1 MNDRPRTILQ
11 VLPKLDAGG
20 AERVAIEIAEAV
32 RLAGHRSIIA
42 AEDGHLS
49 SLAARAGVEVIHLG
63 LSTKNPLKIW
73 RNTRKLKKIIKEN
86 QVDLVHAHSRA
97 PAWSAYRAAKRV
109 GIPFITTYHG
119 AYGERTRLKKR
130 YNKVMAAGARVVAVS
145 HFIEDLIKSRYN
157 IDPKKISVIHNGV
170 DLQKF
175 DPASV
180 RGDRAVRLAKEWRI
194 ENGQPAILLPAR
206 LTGWKGQRLFI
217 RALAKMRHDEA
228 VGILIG
234 SDQGR
239 HKYTGEL
246 LALAERLGVGGR
258 LRLAGHVDDMPAA
271 LKLADIVVNCSTEP
285 EAFGR
290 TIIEAQAMGKVV
302 VAAGHGGA
310 HETIDPDVSGFLF
323 PPGDETALAAI
334 FDAILDGD
342 IDLRLAFGA
351 RAREE
356 VGARF
361 SIEAMQ
367 TRYLHLY
374 AELLDTELLD

>member
-1 MNDRPRTILQ
+1 MNSQPRTILQ
-11 VLPKLDAGG
+11 ILPRLDAGG

-49 SLAARAGVEVIHLG
+49 PLAARAGAELIHFNLA
-63 LSTKNPLKIW
+63 TKNPFKIW
-73 RNTRKLKKIIKEN
+73 RNTKKLRAIISEN

-97 PAWSAYRAAKRV
+97 PAWSAFRAAKSA
-109 GIPFITTYHG
+109 GIPFVTTYHG
-119 AYGERTRLKKR
+119 AYGESSRLKKR
-130 YNKVMAAGARVVAVS
+130 YNKVMAAGDRVVAVS
-145 HFIEDLIKSRYN
+145 HFIENLIKSRYN
-157 IDPKKISVIHNGV
+157 IDSNKIRVIHNGV
-170 DLQKF
+170 DLQRF

-180 RGDRAVRLAKEWRI
+180 RGDRAVRLAKDWRI

-217 RALAKMRHDEA
+217 RALAKMQHDEA

-239 HKYTGEL
+239 HKYTQEL

-290 TIIEAQAMGKVV
+290 TIIEAQAMAKIV

-310 HETIDPDVSGFLF
+310 HETIQPNVSGFLF

-334 FDAILDGD
+334 FDAILAGD
-342 IDLRLAFGA
+342 ADLRLAFGA

-356 VGARF
+356 VGMHF

-374 AELLDTELLD
+374 AELLG

>member
-1 MNDRPRTILQ
+1 MIDRPRTILQ

-42 AEDGHLS
+42 AEDGRLS
-49 SLAARAGVEVIHLG
+49 GHAVRAGVELLHLN
-63 LSTKNPLKIW
+63 LSTKNPFKIW
-73 RNTRKLKKIIKEN
+73 RNTKKLRAIIREN

-97 PAWSAYRAAKRV
+97 PAWSAYRAARHA
-109 GIPFITTYHG
+109 GIPFVTTYHG
-119 AYGERTRLKKR
+119 TYGESTRLKKR
-130 YNKVMAAGARVVAVS
+130 YNRVMAAGDRVVAVS
-145 HFIEDLIKSRYN
+145 HFIEDLIKSRYK
-157 IDPKKISVIHNGV
+157 IDPEKISTIHNGV
-170 DLQKF
+170 DLRKF

-206 LTGWKGQRLFI
+206 LTAWKGQRLFI
-217 RALAKMRHDEA
+217 RALAKMRHKEA

-239 HKYTGEL
+239 HKYTQEL

-258 LRLAGHVDDMPAA
+258 VRLAGHVEDMPAA
-271 LKLADIVVNCSTEP
+271 LQLADIVVNCSTEP

-290 TIIEAQAMGKVV
+290 TIIEAQAMCKIV
-302 VAAGHGGA
+302 VASGHGGA
-310 HETIDPDVSGFLF
+310 HETIMPDVSGFLF
-323 PPGDETALAAI
+323 PPGDETALAAT
-334 FDAILDGD
+334 FDAILEADT
-342 IDLRLAFGA
+342 DLRLSFGA

-356 VGARF
+356 VGAAF
-361 SIEAMQ
+361 SLEAMQ
-367 TRYLHLY
+367 TRYLQLY
-374 AELLDTELLD
+374 AELLG

>member
-1 MNDRPRTILQ
+1 MIDRPRTILQ
-11 VLPKLDAGG
+11 VLPRLDAGG

-32 RLAGHRSIIA
+32 RLAGHRSLIA
-42 AEDGHLS
+42 AEDGYLS
-49 SLAARAGVEVIHLG
+49 SFAARAGVELIHLN
-63 LSTKNPLKIW
+63 LSTKNPFKIW
-73 RNTRKLKKIIKEN
+73 RNTKKLRTIIREN

-97 PAWSAYRAAKRV
+97 PAWSAYRAAKRA
-109 GIPFITTYHG
+109 GIPFVTTYHG
-119 AYGERTRLKKR
+119 TYGEGSKLKKR
-130 YNKVMAAGARVVAVS
+130 YNQIMVQGDRVVAVS
-145 HFIEDLIKSRYN
+145 HFIADLIKSRYK
-157 IDPKKISVIHNGV
+157 IDPEKIRVIHNGV
-170 DLQKF
+170 DLRKF

-194 ENGQPAILLPAR
+194 ENGAPAILLPAR

-217 RALAKMRHDEA
+217 RALAKMQHEDA

-239 HKYTGEL
+239 HKYTKEL
-246 LALAERLGVGGR
+246 LALAARLGVGGR
-258 LRLAGHVDDMPAA
+258 LRLAGHVEDMPAA

-290 TIIEAQAMGKVV
+290 TIIEAQAMGKIV

-310 HETIDPDVSGFLF
+310 HETVELNVSGFLI
-323 PPGDETALAAI
+323 PPGDDAALAAT

-342 IDLRLAFGA
+342 MALRLAFGA
-351 RAREE
+351 RARAE
-356 VGARF
+356 VGAHF
-361 SIEAMQ
+361 SLEAMQ

-374 AELLDTELLD
+374 AELLG

>member
-1 MNDRPRTILQ
+1 MIDRPRTILQ

-42 AEDGHLS
+42 AEDGRLS
-49 SLAARAGVEVIHLG
+49 SQAIRAGAELIHLN
-63 LSTKNPLKIW
+63 LSTKNPFKIW
-73 RNTRKLKKIIKEN
+73 RNTKKLRAIIKEN
-86 QVDLVHAHSRA
+86 QVDLIHAHSRA
-97 PAWSAYRAAKRV
+97 PAWSAYRAARHT
-109 GIPFITTYHG
+109 GIPFVTTYHG
-119 AYGERTRLKKR
+119 TYGESSRLKKR
-130 YNKVMAAGARVVAVS
+130 YNQVMVAGDRVVAVS
-145 HFIEDLIKSRYN
+145 HFIENLIKSRYK
-157 IDPKKISVIHNGV
+157 IDSEKICIIHNGV
-170 DLQKF
+170 DLRKF

-206 LTGWKGQRLFI
+206 LTAWKGQRMFI
-217 RALAKMRHDEA
+217 RALAKMRHKEA

-239 HKYTGEL
+239 DKYTQEL
-246 LALAERLGVGGR
+246 MALAESLGVGGR
-258 LRLAGHVDDMPAA
+258 LRLAGHVEDMPAA

-290 TIIEAQAMGKVV
+290 TIIEAQAMGKIV
-302 VAAGHGGA
+302 VASGHGGA
-310 HETIDPDVSGFLF
+310 HETIQPNVSGFLF

-334 FDAILDGD
+334 FDAILEGD
-342 IDLRLAFGA
+342 PDLRLSVGA
-351 RAREE
+351 RARAE
-356 VGARF
+356 VGAHF

-374 AELLDTELLD
+374 AELLD

>member
-1 MNDRPRTILQ
+1 MIDRPRTILQ

-32 RLAGHRSIIA
+32 CLAGHRSIIA
-42 AEDGHLS
+42 AEDGRLS
-49 SLAARAGVEVIHLG
+49 AHAIRAGVELLHLN
-63 LSTKNPLKIW
+63 LSTKNPFKIW
-73 RNTRKLKKIIKEN
+73 RNTKKLRAIINEN

-97 PAWSAYRAAKRV
+97 PAWSAYRAVRHT
-109 GIPFITTYHG
+109 GIPFVTTYHG
-119 AYGERTRLKKR
+119 TYGEGTRLKKR
-130 YNKVMAAGARVVAVS
+130 YNRVMAAGDRVVAVS
-145 HFIEDLIKSRYN
+145 HFIENLIKSRYK
-157 IDPKKISVIHNGV
+157 IDPDKIKVIHNGV

-206 LTGWKGQRLFI
+206 LTAWKGQRLFI
-217 RALAKMRHDEA
+217 RALAKMRHNEA

-239 HKYTGEL
+239 HKYTEEL
-246 LALAERLGVGGR
+246 MALAESLGIGGR
-258 LRLAGHVDDMPAA
+258 LRLAGHVEDMPAA

-290 TIIEAQAMGKVV
+290 TIIEAQAMGKIV
-302 VAAGHGGA
+302 VASGHGGA
-310 HETIDPDVSGFLF
+310 HETIIPDVNGFLV
-323 PPGDETALAAI
+323 PPNDDAALAAT

-342 IDLRLAFGA
+342 IDLRLAFGV
-351 RAREE
+351 RARGD

-361 SIEAMQ
+361 SLAAMQ
-367 TRYLHLY
+367 TRHLQLY
-374 AELLDTELLD
+374 AELLG